1 MNFYLA
7 DSTHGF
13 ELFPYSLP
21 KIVGVEV
28 FIKMEH
34 CSAYKDNF
42 IIFDSNPKMSINEVK
57 SIRFCL
63 SFKKEKV

>member
-7 DSTHGF
+7 DSIHEF
-13 ELFPYSLP
+13 ELIPCSLP

-28 FIKMEH
+28 FIKME
-34 CSAYKDNF
+34 AYNDNF